1 MNLLEDRLKHS
12 NSAVVLGTTKV
23 FLNYTL
29 HMPKVNEEVYKRLK
43 APLLTLM
50 TGGSHEL
57 SFSILAHIHIL
68 VQKYPLIFADSFK
81 HFFVRFNDPSS
92 VKMQKLN
99 IITQLATPGN
109 MVEILGELSEYV
121 TDIDAD
127 ISRFAIRAIGRI
139 SIRIPQ
145 SSEESIEHLLAFLD
159 LHIDHVTSETV
170 IVLKD
175 FLRKYPER
183 FEEIIPSLTRV
194 LRSIEEPEGKIACI
208 WMVGE
213 YGETI
218 AEAPYILEG
227 LIEAFPEEQDSLVKM
242 ELLTATTKLFFKRPP
257 ELKDMLARLLKMAIN
272 TSTAVPGGANAG
284 AGGKI
289 VHIDVRDR
297 ALLYYRLLQ
306 FDVHEAARVVNSA
319 KKAAAASSAA
329 ASSSTSIDGGRS
341 LLFAEQV
348 DLDLYAK
355 IFAEFNSLSVV
366 YHTPQERFVKAP
378 VYDEEEEK
386 KREAEEL
393 AKAEAET
400 ASAALTGGAAKDASA
415 AADETEDILPSGA
428 LGGVLSSPS
437 APSAAAAAAAAPATP
452 SRGGAGSGEVDLLGD
467 FMSSLEVSS
476 PLSASASAPPSLQF
490 LPGQT
495 LDKATYQS
503 KWGSL
508 AAAGSVELFLKSRP
522 ITAALIE
529 QLLNSSANIITF
541 ASGGVGSNIKFFL
554 FGRDVRNTEPAT
566 ASRPPPLCRAS
577 ALCTRC
583 YARAACFLSS
593 TDRALCLSLCL
604 LFCSRPRCICW
615 R

>member
-1 MNLLEDRLKHS
+1 MC
-12 NSAVVLGTTKV
+12 VL
-23 FLNYTL
+23 F
-29 HMPKVNEEVYKRLK
+29 
-43 APLLTLM
+43 
-50 TGGSHEL
+50 
-57 SFSILAHIHIL
+57 
-68 VQKYPLIFADSFK
+68 Q
-81 HFFVRFNDPSS
+81 
-92 VKMQKLN
+92 
-99 IITQLATPGN
+99 
-109 MVEILGELSEYV
+109 
-121 TDIDAD
+121 
-127 ISRFAIRAIGRI
+127 
-139 SIRIPQ
+139 
-145 SSEESIEHLLAFLD
+145 
-159 LHIDHVTSETV
+159 
-170 IVLKD
+170 D

-208 WMVGE
+208 WMIGE

-227 LIEAFPEEQDSLVKM
+227 LIESFPEEQDSLVKM

-272 TSTAVPGGANAG
+272 TSGAAVAGASG

-319 KKAAAASSAA
+319 KKAAAASSSAA
-329 ASSSTSIDGGRS
+329 GASATVDGGRS

-415 AADETEDILPSGA
+415 AAEEAEDILPSGA
-428 LGGVLSSPS
+428 LGGVSSSSP
-437 APSAAAAAAAAPATP
+437 AASTAAPTTP
-452 SRGGAGSGEVDLLGD
+452 ARAGGEVDLLGD
-467 FMSSLEVSS
+467 FMNSLEVSS
-476 PLSASASAPPSLQF
+476 PLSAAAPAAPTLQF
-490 LPGQT
+490 LAGQT

-508 AAAGSVELFLKSRP
+508 SAAGPPVELAIKSRP
-522 ITAALIE
+522 ITSALIE
-529 QLLNSSANIITF
+529 QLLSSSANIITF
-541 ASGGVGSNIKFFL
+541 ASGTVGNMIKFFL
-554 FGRDVRNTEPAT
+554 FGRDVSGAAAT
-566 ASRPPPLCRAS
+566 AAAAQWPRESSRTRRAAAASAQIDASGSQADRACLCCLLCVSSSPPLC
-577 ALCTRC
+577 
-583 YARAACFLSS
+583 
-593 TDRALCLSLCL
+593 
-604 LFCSRPRCICW
+604 I
-615 R
+615 